1 MVLSII
7 ILGGLIWFLSQR
19 ICKNSL
25 SGITRRLSIH
35 FNKGWVYITINAGKV
50 LALGELYPRETLGV
64 FTYSWGKPK
73 FGKFIIKFDRN
84 FKNSSVFLT

>member
-25 SGITRRLSIH
+25 SEITRRLSIH
-35 FNKGWVYITINAGKV
+35 FNKGWVYITINAGNV

-64 FTYSWGKPK
+64 FTYPWGKLK
-73 FGKFIIKFDRN
+73 IWKIYHN
-84 FKNSSVFLT
+84 F